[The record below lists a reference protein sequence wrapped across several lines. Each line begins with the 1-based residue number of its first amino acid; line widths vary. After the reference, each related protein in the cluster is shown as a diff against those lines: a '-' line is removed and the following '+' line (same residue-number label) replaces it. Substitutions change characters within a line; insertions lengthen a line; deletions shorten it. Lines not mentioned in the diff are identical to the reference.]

1 MLWEG
6 AGVDV
11 RPSPLGARGGMRFHA
26 RLKGSRRAAGFALGP
41 RGPRR
46 KASPGLLG
54 LLWAVRRKSRDD
66 AFLKGRRTSRP
77 FARFA
82 GVALLCALNRFQ
94 GLAP

>member
-1 MLWEG
+1 
-6 AGVDV
+6 
-11 RPSPLGARGGMRFHA
+11 MRFHA

-66 AFLKGRRTSRP
+66 AFLKGRRTSRRLRP
-77 FARFA
+77 RFA